1 MKIMPGGTHTLRRA
15 CGIASAVWCIIT
27 ASAQPKLEVGGGGS
41 FDLGKIYRG
50 AVVDRQ
56 LSIRNPG
63 SDTLRLGRVDVSCGC
78 TGTVV
83 SNDRI
88 PPGGSGTLRITFHSQ
103 NFTGP
108 VHKSVTVH
116 SNADGTPETVIQFT
130 AQVIDEIGLNPQT
143 LLFRNAD
150 VRRLNVVTISVSN
163 NSAAPL
169 SLTGYRTQMK
179 GLVLKLPVEPIPP
192 GGTVDIRAEFTP
204 EAAVSLISEGV
215 FLTTSNERRP
225 EIYIQIFGNAR
236 EFSFE

>member
-1 MKIMPGGTHTLRRA
+1 MKNRTIGSRSLRRA
-15 CGIASAVWCIIT
+15 CGIAGALWCVFA
-27 ASAQPKLEVGGGGS
+27 ASAQPKLEVGGGET

-50 AVVDRQ
+50 TNVDHQ
-56 LSIRNPG
+56 LTIRNTG

-83 SNDRI
+83 SSDRI
-88 PPGGSGTLRITFHSQ
+88 PPGGSGTLQITFHSQ
-103 NFTGP
+103 NFSGP

-116 SNADGTPETVIQFT
+116 SNADGAPETVIQFT

-150 VRRLNVVTISVSN
+150 VKRLNVVTLSVSN
-163 NSAAPL
+163 NGAAPV

-179 GLVLKLPVEPIPP
+179 GLVLKLPAEPIPP
-192 GGTVDIRAEFTP
+192 GGTVEIRAEFTP
-204 EAAVSLISEGV
+204 EAAVSMISEGV
-215 FLTTSNERRP
+215 FLTTSNQRRP
-225 EIYIQIFGNAR
+225 EIFIQIFGNAR

>member
-1 MKIMPGGTHTLRRA
+1 MRRA
-15 CGIASAVWCIIT
+15 LIIT
-27 ASAQPKLEVGGGGS
+27 GSALCFTTVLAQPKLEVGGGGS

-56 LSIRNPG
+56 LTLRNPG
-63 SDTLRLGRVDVSCGC
+63 SDTLLLGRVDVSCGC

-83 SNDRI
+83 SSDRI
-88 PPGGSGTLRITFHSQ
+88 PPGGAGTLRITFHSQ

-116 SNADGTPETVIQFT
+116 SNAEGASETTIQFT

-150 VRRLNVVTISVSN
+150 VKRLNVLLISVSN
-163 NSAAPL
+163 NSVTPL

-179 GLVLKLPVEPIPP
+179 GLVLKLPAEAIPP
-192 GGTVDIRAEFTP
+192 GGTVEIRAEFTP
-204 EAAVSLISEGV
+204 EAPVPLISEGV

-225 EIYIQIFGNAR
+225 EIYIQVFGNAR